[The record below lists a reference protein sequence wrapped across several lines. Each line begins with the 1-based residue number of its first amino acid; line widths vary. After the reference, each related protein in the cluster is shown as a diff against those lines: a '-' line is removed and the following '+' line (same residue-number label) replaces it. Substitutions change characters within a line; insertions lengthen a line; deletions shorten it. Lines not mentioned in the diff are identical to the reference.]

1 MEDAVTIEQ
10 HDLIDFVGM
19 NAEGHAVLT
28 ISDHLS
34 WDEIGE
40 HLYHLQEK
48 LNAYLRFIESG
59 EIYDKFPRLRDRP
72 IAIDVVLKHPAPQ
85 EAQWFFAK
93 TAAAIADAGFTLNTR
108 QISHAATG
116 RTTQPDNWTAVDVEI
131 DRIITGS
138 VEEPFA
144 PSTIANVREFVTFAR
159 ANCPVPQIAKGYWS
173 TICFGWETIPP
184 REIEVFGDRFEVYRF
199 YEGRSDI
206 EAIAHAPGSPL
217 PPELVAYLPRRNS
230 N

>member
-1 MEDAVTIEQ
+1 MTIEQ
-10 HDLIDFVGM
+10 HDLIDFVGTS
-19 NAEGHAVLT
+19 AEGHAVLT

-34 WDEIGE
+34 WDKVGE

-59 EIYDKFPRLRDRP
+59 EIYGKFPRVRERP
-72 IAIDVVLKHPAPQ
+72 VVIDVVLRYPAPE

-93 TAAAIADAGFTLNTR
+93 AAAGIAAAGFTLNVR
-108 QISHAATG
+108 QIPRAATV
-116 RTTQPDNWTAVDVEI
+116 RAMQPDSWTAVDVEI
-131 DRIITGS
+131 DRIFTGS
-138 VEEPFA
+138 VEEPFS
-144 PSTIANVREFVTFAR
+144 PSTIANVHEFVSFAR
-159 ANCPVPQIAKGYWS
+159 ANCPVPQIAKGYWR
-173 TICFGWETIPP
+173 TICFGWESIPP
-184 REIEVFGDRFEVYRF
+184 LEIEVFGDRFEVYRF

-217 PPELVAYLPRRNS
+217 PPELTAYLPRRNS